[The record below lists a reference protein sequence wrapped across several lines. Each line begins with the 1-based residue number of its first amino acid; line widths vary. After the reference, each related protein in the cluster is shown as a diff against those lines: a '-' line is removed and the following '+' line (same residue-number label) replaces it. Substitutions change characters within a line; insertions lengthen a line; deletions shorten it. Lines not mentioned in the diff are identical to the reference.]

1 MCGSG
6 HDKSLPLRC
15 VWQFATHAPCLVG
28 MGCWRFAFGASPYD
42 ETRPASGSPYKD
54 TPSCL
59 GTTLAAAC
67 ADNTKHAPLS
77 RQTRLHSRTP
87 CPLPHIATYTFG
99 FSRRRENTRRER
111 CCRGEKMGFA
121 RFFTHGSAI
130 TAHSARAKAVFSGR
144 EFSTSGALPRVSL
157 RDTLNNPDPN
167 RCNTVFWVFES
178 FTNGNLSEM
187 LTENKMP

>member
-1 MCGSG
+1 MCGAG

-28 MGCWRFAFGASPYD
+28 TGCWRFAFGASPYG
-42 ETRPASGSPYKD
+42 ETRPSSGSPYKD

-87 CPLPHIATYTFG
+87 CPLPHIAKYTFG
-99 FSRRRENTRRER
+99 
-111 CCRGEKMGFA
+111 
-121 RFFTHGSAI
+121 I
-130 TAHSARAKAVFSGR
+130 FSGTRKHTKR
-144 EFSTSGALPRVSL
+144 EVQPWRKNGLRTFFHARQRDYRTFRSGESGFFGARVQHIGGSTEGVVKGHP
-157 RDTLNNPDPN
+157 
-167 RCNTVFWVFES
+167 
-178 FTNGNLSEM
+178 
-187 LTENKMP
+187 